1 MIEYQ
6 RGQPMTVR
14 SYLVGFLIAGAIF
27 YGVPARPRALGIQL
41 QRARP
46 GTPHELRQMDAAIDG
61 MVAGGDL
68 RVGRIAADTLLPGRT
83 HERLDQYYR
92 GVRVFGGNVVRQTAN
107 GQTVSLV
114 SQLYSDI
121 GLNPAA
127 SLTPDDV
134 TAIVLRLSPDAVST
148 TLMPELVVLPLEADG
163 FRLTYRVRVKTP
175 LDRVVYFID
184 AHTGALL
191 RQYTDL
197 QRQSAVGKGTGV
209 FGDSEKVSATALGG
223 RFVAQDLL
231 RPPTIGT
238 FDLAGNVSRSL
249 GFLNGVVDLGASDLA
264 SSTNNTWTDGPDVDA
279 HAYAG
284 FTYDYY
290 YKRFGRHGLDNQDL
304 PITVITHPVRRA
316 DLLTA
321 STGVIGLLYLNA
333 FYAGDGIVVYGEG
346 LPAGFVLSGSHQTVD
361 YFAGGLDIVAH
372 ELSHG
377 VTEFTSG
384 LIYQNESGALNE
396 AFSDVMGVS
405 AKFFFRPA
413 GAGVG
418 QANYELGSD
427 VIRPGGI
434 RSFDNPAVFGD
445 PDHYSKRYLGTDDNG
460 GVHTNCTI
468 VDHAFY
474 LAIEGGT
481 NRTSGLSVQ
490 GVGSANREQIE
501 KVFYRGFTL
510 MLTPNA
516 TFSDARAAT
525 IQSAR
530 DLYGAGGAVER
541 SVTQAWTAV
550 GVN

>member
-1 MIEYQ
+1 MLQKQ
-6 RGQPMTVR
+6 RRQGNAVR
-14 SYLVGFLIAGAIF
+14 WSLSGLLIAIAIF
-27 YGVPARPRALGIQL
+27 YGVPARTREVGVQF

-46 GTPHELRQMDAAIDG
+46 ATARELSQADAAVDG
-61 MVAGGDL
+61 MIANGDL
-68 RVGRIAADTLLPGRT
+68 RRSRLAADTLLPERS

-92 GVRVFGGNVVRQTAN
+92 GVRVLGGNVVRQSAA
-107 GQTVSLV
+107 GQTVSLS
-114 SQLYSDI
+114 SQLYSNID
-121 GLNPAA
+121 LDPAA
-127 SLTPDDV
+127 SLTRDNLR
-134 TAIVLRLSPDAVST
+134 AIVLGLAGDSVST
-148 TLMPELVVLPLEADG
+148 DWAPELVVLPIGLEG
-163 FRLTYRVRVKTP
+163 FRLTYRIRATTA

-184 AHTGALL
+184 ARTGTIVH
-191 RQYTDL
+191 QYSDL
-197 QRQSAVGKGTGV
+197 QRQSAVGQGTGV
-209 FGDSEKVSATALGG
+209 FGDVEKVSAAALGG
-223 RFVAQDLL
+223 RFVAEDLL

-238 FDLAGNVSRSL
+238 FDLAGNVTRSL
-249 GFLNGVVDLGASDLA
+249 GFLNGFLHLGPSDLA
-264 SSTNNTWTDGPDVDA
+264 SSTSNTWTDGPDVDA
-279 HAYAG
+279 HVYAG

-290 YKRFGRHGLDNQDL
+290 YRRFGRHGLDNQDL

-321 STGVIGLLYLNA
+321 SNDVIGLLYLNA
-333 FYAGDGIVVYGEG
+333 FYAGDGVVVYGEG
-346 LPAGFVLSGSHQTVD
+346 LPPGFVLSGTRQTVD

-384 LIYQNESGALNE
+384 LIYENESGALNE
-396 AFSDVMGVS
+396 AFSDIMGVS

-413 GAGVG
+413 GSGIG
-418 QANYELGSD
+418 EANYELGSD
-427 VIRPGGI
+427 VFRPGGI
-434 RSFDNPAVFGD
+434 RSFDNPAVFDD
-445 PDHYSKRYLGTDDNG
+445 PDHYSKRYLGSDDNG

-490 GVGSANREQIE
+490 GVGSSNREQIE

-510 MLTPNA
+510 MLPPNA
-516 TFSDARAAT
+516 GFADARAAT

-530 DLYGAGGAVER
+530 DLYGGGSAVER
-541 SVTQAWTAV
+541 AVTQGWTAV

>member
-1 MIEYQ
+1 MKQHQCRQTI
-6 RGQPMTVR
+6 TVKW
-14 SYLVGFLIAGAIF
+14 SLLGSLIALALLTFG
-27 YGVPARPRALGIQL
+27 PTRLRALGIQF
-41 QRARP
+41 QRAAPATSR
-46 GTPHELRQMDAAIDG
+46 ELSQADAAVDG
-61 MVAGGDL
+61 LVAVGNL
-68 RVGRIAADTLLPGRT
+68 RVSGVAADTVLPGRS

-92 GVRVFGGNVVRQTAN
+92 GVRVFGGNVVRQMAG
-107 GQTVSLV
+107 GQTVSL
-114 SQLYSDI
+114 SSRLYTNI
-121 GLNPAA
+121 GVEP
-127 SLTPDDV
+127 SPTLTPDDV
-134 TAIVLRLSPDAVST
+134 KTIVQGLSADAVSDST
-148 TLMPELVVLPLEADG
+148 PELVVLPVTPEA
-163 FRLTYRVRVKTP
+163 FQLTYRVRVKTP
-175 LDRVVYFID
+175 FDRVIYFVD
-184 AHTGALL
+184 ANTGAIVHH
-191 RQYTDL
+191 YSDL
-197 QRQSAVGKGTGV
+197 QSQAAIGKGTGV
-209 FGDSEKVSATALGG
+209 FGDSEKISAASLGG
-223 RFVAQDLL
+223 QFVAEDLL

-238 FDLAGNVSRSL
+238 FDLAGNVARSL
-249 GFLNGVVDLGASDLA
+249 GFLNGVVSLGTSDLA

-290 YKRFGRHGLDNQDL
+290 FKRFGRHGLDNQDL

-321 STGVIGLLYLNA
+321 SNDVIGLLYLNA
-333 FYAGDGIVVYGEG
+333 FYAGDGVVVYGEG
-346 LPAGFVLSGSHQTVD
+346 LPTGFVLSGTRQTVD

-396 AFSDVMGVS
+396 AFSDIMGVS

-413 GAGVG
+413 GSGIG

-427 VIRPGGI
+427 VFRPGGI
-434 RSFDNPAVFGD
+434 RSFDNPSVFGD
-445 PDHYSKRYLGTDDNG
+445 PDHYSKRFLGPDDNG

-474 LAIEGGT
+474 LAIESGT

-530 DLYGAGGAVER
+530 DLYGAGSAVER
-541 SVTQAWTAV
+541 AVTQAWTAV

>member
-1 MIEYQ
+1 MLQNQ
-6 RGQPMTVR
+6 RRQGKAVKW
-14 SYLVGFLIAGAIF
+14 SLSALLIAIAIF
-27 YGVPARPRALGIQL
+27 SGVPARTRALGVQF
-41 QRARP
+41 QGARP
-46 GTPHELRQMDAAIDG
+46 ATARELSQADAAVDDKVANGELRRSRL
-61 MVAGGDL
+61 V
-68 RVGRIAADTLLPGRT
+68 ADTLLPERS

-92 GVRVFGGNVVRQTAN
+92 GVRVLGGNVVRQSAA
-107 GQTVSLV
+107 GQTVSLS
-114 SQLYSDI
+114 SQLYSNID
-121 GLNPAA
+121 LDPAA
-127 SLTPDDV
+127 SLTPDNV
-134 TAIVLRLSPDAVST
+134 RAIVLGLGDSVST
-148 TLMPELVVLPLEADG
+148 DWAPELVVLPMGLEG
-163 FRLTYRVRVKTP
+163 FRLTYRIRAKTA

-184 AHTGALL
+184 AHTGTIVH
-191 RQYTDL
+191 QYSDL
-197 QRQSAVGKGTGV
+197 QRQSAVGQGTGV
-209 FGDSEKVSATALGG
+209 FGDVEKVSAAALGG
-223 RFVAQDLL
+223 RFVAEDLL

-238 FDLAGNVSRSL
+238 FDLAGNVTRSL
-249 GFLNGVVDLGASDLA
+249 GFLNGFLDLGSSDLA
-264 SSTNNTWTDGPDVDA
+264 SSTSNTWTDGPDVDA
-279 HAYAG
+279 HVYAG

-290 YKRFGRHGLDNQDL
+290 YRRFGRHGLDNQDL

-321 STGVIGLLYLNA
+321 SNDVIGLLYLNA
-333 FYAGDGIVVYGEG
+333 FYAGDGVVVYGEG
-346 LPAGFVLSGSHQTVD
+346 LPPGFVLSGTRQTVD
-361 YFAGGLDIVAH
+361 YFAGGLDVVAH

-384 LIYQNESGALNE
+384 LIYENESGALNE
-396 AFSDVMGVS
+396 AFSDIMGVS

-413 GAGVG
+413 GSGIG

-427 VIRPGGI
+427 VFRPGGI

-445 PDHYSKRYLGTDDNG
+445 PDHYSKRYLGSDDNG

-490 GVGSANREQIE
+490 GVGSSNREQIE

-516 TFSDARAAT
+516 AFADARAAT

-530 DLYGAGGAVER
+530 DLYGGGSAVER
-541 SVTQAWTAV
+541 AVTQAWTAV

>member
-1 MIEYQ
+1 MKQHQ
-6 RGQPMTVR
+6 RRQTIPLKWSVLGSV
-14 SYLVGFLIAGAIF
+14 IAVTLFIC
-27 YGVPARPRALGIQL
+27 VPAHPRALGVQS
-41 QRARP
+41 RRATAARP
-46 GTPHELRQMDAAIDG
+46 RVLRQSDAVVDGMIGTGELRTSRLAQ
-61 MVAGGDL
+61 
-68 RVGRIAADTLLPGRT
+68 DTVLPGRQ

-92 GVRVFGGNVVRQTAN
+92 GVRVFGANVVRQTAD
-107 GQTVSLV
+107 GQTVSVL
-114 SQLYSDI
+114 SSLYTNI
-121 GLNPAA
+121 GIDP
-127 SLTPDDV
+127 SPTLTPEDV
-134 TAIVLRLSPDAVST
+134 KAIVQRLSADRLPDPT
-148 TLMPELVVLPLEADG
+148 PELVVLPLEPEG
-163 FRLTYRVRVKTP
+163 FQLTYRVRVKTGF
-175 LDRVVYFID
+175 DRIVYFID
-184 AHTGALL
+184 ANTGAVVH
-191 RQYTDL
+191 QYSDL
-197 QRQSAVGKGTGV
+197 QSQAAVGKGTGV
-209 FGDSEKVSATALGG
+209 FGDPEKVSAASLGG
-223 RFVAQDLL
+223 RFVAEDVL

-238 FDLAGNVSRSL
+238 FDLTGNVNRAL
-249 GFLNGVVDLGASDLA
+249 GFLNGVIALGASDLA

-290 YKRFGRHGLDNQDL
+290 DKRFGRHGLDNEDL
-304 PITVITHPVRRA
+304 PITVVTHPVRRA

-321 STGVIGLLYLNA
+321 SNDVIGLLYLNA
-333 FYAGDGIVVYGEG
+333 FYAGEGVVVYGEG
-346 LPAGFVLSGSHQTVD
+346 LPSGFVLTGTRQTVD
-361 YFAGGLDIVAH
+361 YFAGGLDVVAH

-396 AFSDVMGVS
+396 AFSDIMGVS

-413 GAGVG
+413 GNGIG

-427 VIRPGGI
+427 VFRPGGI

-445 PDHYSKRYLGTDDNG
+445 PDHYSKRYVGTADNG

-468 VDHAFY
+468 IDQAFY

-481 NRTSGLSVQ
+481 NRTSGLAVQ
-490 GVGSANREQIE
+490 GVGSSNREQIE

-530 DLYGAGGAVER
+530 DLYGAGSAVER
-541 SVTQAWTAV
+541 AITQAWTAV
-550 GVN
+550 GVT